1 MIQFL
6 EPQKKSKHAKETDFQ
21 GYKWENFEVISWG
34 RVGGRNWRK
43 MFIKSDPK
51 DKIHGDAAERSGIF
65 TQPWKPSKINHEH
78 VGKFI
83 PDTVRPHGIRW
94 MGSWNKKKIKK
105 TSQSRIS
112 DHLFL
117 VVSPKLQHQG
127 GFLCTPKR
135 TPPVGSMFFFNKKTP
150 HKSQSHNT

>member
-1 MIQFL
+1 M
-6 EPQKKSKHAKETDFQ
+6 
-21 GYKWENFEVISWG
+21 EN
-34 RVGGRNWRK
+34 
-43 MFIKSDPK
+43 
-51 DKIHGDAAERSGIF
+51 
-65 TQPWKPSKINHEH
+65 PSKINHEH

-135 TPPVGSMFFFNKKTP
+135 TPPVGSMFFFLTKKHPTN
-150 HKSQSHNT
+150 HKVTTLNSRRPQFGFRRAVWALFFLWAKHDRLPRSGTGTGLPSVRWRLTAFGSGNFEG